1 MLPFRVHLCFW
12 IISNFEVFFSP
23 HKLRAKIVNIKAF
36 NLNENLMQYFD
47 YNNVD
52 DLAMGLG
59 DDLGLVVGS
68 ISTHS
73 TSSIGKNIPT
83 TCKLN
88 L

>member
-1 MLPFRVHLCFW
+1 
-12 IISNFEVFFSP
+12 
-23 HKLRAKIVNIKAF
+23 
-36 NLNENLMQYFD
+36 MQYFD